1 VIPGAANR
9 HIGLQSFSLT
19 NEEGG
24 QKICPL
30 SMDRGQIEVN
40 PMKSQDILLL
50 LKLVAL
56 ERSQKAGDVPP
67 HDKAQDE
74 RTSGSRDEHENTLNH
89 DASRA
94 SASPGLNPAFD
105 PYSVRGLSS
114 ATGISKS
121 EVSNALARCYANGLA
136 KSSRLDGK
144 PSVNRRGLEEFLCH
158 GIRYVFP
165 AATLGPA
172 RGIPTSL
179 TAPIFRG
186 VLRSGAEQ
194 GPVWS
199 APQGETLGL
208 AVEPLYRTAS
218 LAIRGDDILY
228 RLLAIVDSLR
238 LGQPRERKVAVNQ
251 LQELFDY

>member
-1 VIPGAANR
+1 
-9 HIGLQSFSLT
+9 
-19 NEEGG
+19 
-24 QKICPL
+24 
-30 SMDRGQIEVN
+30 
-40 PMKSQDILLL
+40 MKSQDILLL
-50 LKLVAL
+50 LKLIAL
-56 ERSQKAGDVPP
+56 ERGPKSGDAPS
-67 HDKAQDE
+67 HANKAQHE
-74 RTSGSRDEHENTLNH
+74 RASGGSDDDENTQNP

-94 SASPGLNPAFD
+94 SVSAGLNPEFD

-121 EVSNALARCYANGLA
+121 EVSNALGRCHANGLA

-165 AATLGPA
+165 AASLGPA

-186 VLRSGAEQ
+186 ILRSGAEQ
-194 GPVWS
+194 GPVW
-199 APQGETLGL
+199 PTPNGEALGL
-208 AVEPLYRTAS
+208 AVEPLYKTAS

-238 LGQPRERKVAVNQ
+238 LGQARERKVAVNQ
-251 LQELFDY
+251 LQKLFDY